1 MHFCSLVAKSWECK
15 SDNNK
20 SIGQRLAK
28 ILVYCEKPWRTS
40 IGLKQLVKV
49 SHRGLVGGRLELGEA
64 LYVDRLVVPCT
75 VKQSAC
81 PHFLSLSKSFDQYW
95 SFSIIIKRF
104 FIHTDLRWH
113 HLWTTRSLGLIQ
125 SHGRCEEPHTE
136 LMMTF
141 MIFFLLWNFH
151 HDFYD
156 NFPSSWSSSTCISWR
171 GKNMFYLG
179 NVFVPRRRVLICW
192 LPGLES
198 HLAGFYPS
206 DHSPHEDDHDD
217 PMIIISSNLFC
228 FAPLIILRMTM
239 IMRTMFL
246 RW

>member
-1 MHFCSLVAKSWECK
+1 MHFCSMVAKSWECK

-136 LMMTF
+136 LRWWQSLF
-141 MIFFLLWNFH
+141 SFSYEIFIMIFMTIFPLRDHPPHVFLGEERICFIWGMYSFPAAVSWFADCPDWNH
-151 HDFYD
+151 I
-156 NFPSSWSSSTCISWR
+156 W
-171 GKNMFYLG
+171 
-179 NVFVPRRRVLICW
+179 
-192 LPGLES
+192 PG
-198 HLAGFYPS
+198 FT
-206 DHSPHEDDHDD
+206 
-217 PMIIISSNLFC
+217 
-228 FAPLIILRMTM
+228 PLIILRMMM
-239 IMRTMFL
+239 IMMIQ
-246 RW
+246 W

>member
-49 SHRGLVGGRLELGEA
+49 SHRGLVGGRLELREA

-95 SFSIIIKRF
+95 SFSIIIEIF
-104 FIHTDLRWH
+104 FINTDLRWH

-136 LMMTF
+136 LQ
-141 MIFFLLWNFH
+141 MIIIFILLWNFH
-151 HDFYD
+151 HDLLWQFFFFVIILHMY
-156 NFPSSWSSSTCISWR
+156 FLERKEYVLSGECIRSPPPCLDLLIAR
-171 GKNMFYLG
+171 IGITFG
-179 NVFVPRRRVLICW
+179 RVLPLW
-192 LPGLES
+192 S
-198 HLAGFYPS
+198 FSAWWWSWWSNDNH
-206 DHSPHEDDHDD
+206 
-217 PMIIISSNLFC
+217 IIQSFC
-228 FAPLIILRMTM
+228 FTPLIILRMTM

>member
-104 FIHTDLRWH
+104 FINNDLRWH
-113 HLWTTRSLGLIQ
+113 HLWTTRSLGLRQ

-151 HDFYD
+151 HDFLWQFSLFVIILHMY
-156 NFPSSWSSSTCISWR
+156 FLERKEYVLSGECIRSPPPCLDLLIAR
-171 GKNMFYLG
+171 IGITFG
-179 NVFVPRRRVLICW
+179 RVLPLW
-192 LPGLES
+192 S
-198 HLAGFYPS
+198 FSAWWWSWWSNDNH
-206 DHSPHEDDHDD
+206 
-217 PMIIISSNLFC
+217 IIQSFC
-228 FAPLIILRMTM
+228 FTPLIILRMTM